1 MDDRLG
7 LLADRAVRGAVGRE
21 LGREIEHHA
30 RIGSTQDRARALAE
44 GGYAPVVVLADE
56 QTAGRGRHGRAWT
69 APAGTAL
76 LASWVLRPLP
86 ADPALFAL
94 LAGVAVARALAAL
107 GVDGA
112 RLKWPNDVQLAG
124 KKVAG
129 TLADAITAT
138 DGGALVLGIGV
149 NVTQRAEDLGDLA
162 ATATSLA
169 IEGHDI
175 DRLALLA
182 RITTQLDALA
192 TSPDERRR
200 ALEEWRARSSVLG
213 REVEV
218 WSPQGAVRGL
228 AREIADDGALVLE
241 TPSGDQR
248 ILAGEVSLVPPG
260 GTRVPP
266 RGTRIPPGGARV
278 R

>member
-7 LLADRAVRGAVGRE
+7 LLADRAVRGAVGRA

-44 GGYAPVVVLADE
+44 AGYGPALVVADD
-56 QTAGRGRHGRAWT
+56 QSAGRGRQGRAWV
-69 APAGTAL
+69 APAGTSL
-76 LASWVLRPLP
+76 LASWVYRPLP

-94 LAGVAVARALAAL
+94 LAGVAVARALQTL

-112 RLKWPNDVQLAG
+112 RLKWPNDVQLGG

-129 TLADAITAT
+129 TLADAITGP
-138 DGGALVLGIGV
+138 DGGAVVLGIGV
-149 NVTQRAEDLGDLA
+149 NVRQSAQDLGDLA
-162 ATATSLA
+162 ATASSLA

-192 TSPDERRR
+192 GSPDERRD
-200 ALEEWRARSSVLG
+200 ALDEWRARSSVLG

-218 WSPQGAVRGL
+218 RGAAGSVRGL
-228 AREIADDGALVLE
+228 AREIAEDGALVLE
-241 TPSGDQR
+241 TASGDQR
-248 ILAGEVSLVPPG
+248 ILAGEVSLV
-260 GTRVPP
+260 
-266 RGTRIPPGGARV
+266 
-278 R
+278 